1 MVRLPAFEMFIMKFV
16 ICRGDIAVEY
26 VGELID
32 ERTGKER
39 EQQYAKDESKG
50 CFMFFFKDNGNGY
63 W

>member
-1 MVRLPAFEMFIMKFV
+1 MFIMKFV

-50 CFMFFFKDNGNGY
+50 CFMYFFKYNGNRY